1 MSNQVRPV
9 FIFSLPRSGSTLLQ
23 RVLASHPSI
32 ATTAEPWLL
41 LPFCYALE
49 DDDIFTDYEHS
60 RFRTAF
66 RAFLEKLPDKEQDFY
81 SALRRFALDLYQ
93 HLTDA
98 DSKYFLDKTPRYHLI
113 AHHVMRVF
121 PEGKFIFLWRNPL
134 SVASSMIQSW
144 GEGRWNLYRY
154 KVDLYKGLK
163 NLVTAYSE
171 RPNEVEAYDIRFE
184 DFVADPREELKAIF
198 AFLEVRFEEAAIES
212 FAGIDFKGEMGDQK
226 GTQQYQS
233 ISQTPVEKWK
243 SVLNNPLRK
252 SWTRRYLKWIG
263 EDHLRT
269 MGYDLLQL
277 REISDGIPISYQH
290 LFSDAYHMSKGK
302 LRPWVESAINKEKM
316 RSISD
321 KKIMVAHA

>member
-1 MSNQVRPV
+1 
-9 FIFSLPRSGSTLLQ
+9 
-23 RVLASHPSI
+23 VLASHPSI

-66 RAFLEKLPDKEQDFY
+66 RAFLEKLPEKEQDFY
-81 SALRRFALDLYQ
+81 SALRSFALDLYQ
-93 HLTDA
+93 QFTDA

-113 AHHVMRVF
+113 AQHIMRAF
-121 PEGKFIFLWRNPL
+121 PDGKFIFLWRNPL

-171 RPNEVEAYDIRFE
+171 RPNEAAAYDLRFE
-184 DFVADPREELKAIF
+184 DLVADPRSEVKALF
-198 AFLEVRFEEAAIES
+198 AFLEVPFEQSVLEA
-212 FAGIDFKGEMGDQK
+212 FVGIGFKGEMGDQK
-226 GTQQYQS
+226 GVQRYKS
-233 ISQTPVEKWK
+233 ISQAPVEKWK

-252 SWTRRYLKWIG
+252 AWTRRYLKWIG
-263 EDHLRT
+263 EDQLRT
-269 MGYDLLQL
+269 MGYDLFRLIE
-277 REISDGIPISYQH
+277 RCDGIPISYQN
-290 LFSDAYHMSKGK
+290 LFSDSYHMSKGK
-302 LRPWVESAINKEKM
+302 MRPWVESVINKEKISNM
-316 RSISD
+316 SD
-321 KKIMVAHA
+321 KKIMVSHA

>member
-66 RAFLEKLPDKEQDFY
+66 RAFLEKLPEKEQDFY

-93 HLTDA
+93 RLTDA

-113 AHHVMRVF
+113 AHHIMRAF
-121 PEGKFIFLWRNPL
+121 PDGKFIFLWRNPL

-154 KVDLYKGLK
+154 KVDLYKGLG

-171 RPNEVEAYDIRFE
+171 RPNEIEAYDLRFE
-184 DFVADPREELKAIF
+184 DFVADPREEVKALF
-198 AFLEVRFEEAAIES
+198 TFLEVHFEEVALEA

-233 ISQTPVEKWK
+233 ISQTPVDKWK

-252 SWTRRYLKWIG
+252 AWARRYLKWIG
-263 EDHLRT
+263 EDRLRT
-269 MGYDLLQL
+269 MGYDKNEFLDVL
-277 REISDGIPISYQH
+277 RESPSSFDYLLDDLCSLTKGAFRPVIERRIWY
-290 LFSDAYHMSKGK
+290 SKMDSLSEG
-302 LRPWVESAINKEKM
+302 NKIFTH
-316 RSISD
+316 S
-321 KKIMVAHA
+321 